1 MSVVGRV
8 THKHTAANDDFISL
22 SHFSNVCEVQY
33 RLVPIHL
40 IHLIDLNIDRSQS
53 TYCISMSHISISVVV
68 VESFRPFSA
77 EKKERRETS
86 MYIASYIESKKK
98 KSICIHDARP
108 KSTKSPIY
116 QKLFFDHNTPEDDDE
131 RREKYY

>member
-1 MSVVGRV
+1 
-8 THKHTAANDDFISL
+8 
-22 SHFSNVCEVQY
+22 
-33 RLVPIHL
+33 
-40 IHLIDLNIDRSQS
+40 
-53 TYCISMSHISISVVV
+53 MSHISISVVV

-131 RREKYY
+131 RREKYYWRTVRPVCKRERERREKKLFSVSSRSQY